1 MRIIEI
7 IKNKRHMILPYIIK
21 YSKLTVKYFLYS
33 VFKRLPIRQFDI
45 HKGKVLRLFGHRDSS
60 GFKETI
66 SKSIIKSLINENGFN
81 VSKCYI
87 NDNEIIERLRNESKL
102 FINKRFLVLGE
113 YLQKEDVYDDV
124 SSTYRWHYD
133 YKAKY
138 TYKLTHYSKVRKINN
153 SKGIDIKNVWE
164 LSRMQYLFAPSLYW
178 RITKEDKYA
187 KAVVE
192 LLRDWIISNRYGE
205 GPNWNISMEV
215 GIRITNMI
223 LAFQLIFD
231 SKYVD
236 DEFTAIF
243 CTSVY
248 EHYKFIINNEENVGG
263 KTSNHYL
270 GGLLGLTAIVTTFPK
285 IDKND
290 RTLEYIKQ
298 SSLNEIKK
306 QILDDGVDFEGS
318 TSYQRLVGEMFSYIA
333 IMLSSVMYH

>member
-1 MRIIEI
+1 MVSEMRIIEV

-21 YSKLTVKYFLYS
+21 YSKLTIRYFLYS
-33 VFKRLPIRQFDI
+33 VFKRLSIKQFDM
-45 HKGKVLRLFGHRDSS
+45 HKRKILKIFGHKDASS
-60 GFKETI
+60 FKETI
-66 SKSIIKSLINENGFN
+66 SKSIIKSLLDENSLNEYYVN
-81 VSKCYI
+81 
-87 NDNEIIERLRNESKL
+87 NDQIIESLRNESKL

-124 SSTYRWHYD
+124 SSTYKWHYD
-133 YKAKY
+133 YKSKY

-153 SKGIDIKNVWE
+153 NKGIDIKNVWE

-192 LLRDWIISNRYGE
+192 VLRDWIINNRYGE

-236 DEFTAIF
+236 DEFTAMF

-290 RTLEYIKQ
+290 RTIEYIKL

-306 QILDDGVDFEGS
+306 QILDVE
-318 TSYQRLVGEMFSYIA
+318 
-333 IMLSSVMYH
+333 